1 VSAEC
6 EGDRDIRFYLDQQ
19 RRLGVRALLDL
30 AIDSKL
36 RGCDLLQMKIGG
48 IFQRWA
54 DLNASNRDAVENE
67 VASTV

>member
-1 VSAEC
+1 
-6 EGDRDIRFYLDQQ
+6 
-19 RRLGVRALLDL
+19 
-30 AIDSKL
+30 
-36 RGCDLLQMKIGG
+36 MKIGG